1 VRYLTCSIVFLCV
14 GSLQTFAA
22 EPSTVT
28 PAPAQASPD
37 PAPGTVTPP
46 APVTPPTALTT
57 PSPVAPATA
66 VAPPPSVAAAPAVSG
81 AKAESPQDV
90 ELDKQTKR
98 LRSQGYKPKVQNGRT
113 VFCRREVVLGSHF
126 GVDVCGTAD
135 ELDKTTA
142 NARRPWQICRE
153 GGSLTR
159 KAGRST
165 A

>member
-1 VRYLTCSIVFLCV
+1 MRYLICSIVFLLV
-14 GSLQTFAA
+14 VSLQTFAA

-28 PAPAQASPD
+28 PAPAQTSPD
-37 PAPGTVTPP
+37 PAPGAVTPP
-46 APVTPPTALTT
+46 APVTPPAAVTP

-81 AKAESPQDV
+81 AKAENPQDV

-98 LRSQGYKPKVQNGRT
+98 LRSQGYKPIVKNGRT

-126 GVDVCGTAD
+126 GADVCGTAD

-142 NARRPWQICRE
+142 NAKETVADMQRRGVINFQ
-153 GGSLTR
+153 S
-159 KAGRST
+159 K
-165 A
+165 